1 MSINSI
7 SVIIP
12 AYNVELYIEECLK
25 SLKNQTVAPNEIIVI
40 DDGSI
45 DSTFEKV
52 NSFKGLDNLKIY
64 KNLNSSQGACREI
77 GKHLSSSEY
86 IYFLDSDDY
95 VAENFIEVIKNLINK
110 EPKLDLILFEGESFT
125 DEEELLING
134 RFNKDKKLKSYERPL
149 KGIFDNPNNFIYQSL
164 KTHTFWSQP
173 CLYVSRKS
181 IWTTNRISIPS
192 HKHEDEAIILEL
204 FLFSKVIA
212 SIPDKLFFRRYRNN
226 SDIATCTLSTTNIDG
241 YLQSS
246 LRTLALIKSRRLK
259 TKFEY
264 LNARIR
270 LSVIFKIYL
279 EICYELK
286 KFPSISLLFAAI
298 LNVKNVIW
306 SLKILIRFIQHS
318 LLIIF
323 KK

>member
-134 RFNKDKKLKSYERPL
+134 RFNKDKKLK
-149 KGIFDNPNNFIYQSL
+149 
-164 KTHTFWSQP
+164 
-173 CLYVSRKS
+173 
-181 IWTTNRISIPS
+181 
-192 HKHEDEAIILEL
+192 L